1 MGGRNVPAKYTY
13 KKAAAGG
20 SMAMLNVDL
29 TVSKTKYTAEL
40 PLFFVKTGFADYI
53 AYLKSGKF
61 FETQTGTL
69 AFPKK

>member
-1 MGGRNVPAKYTY
+1 
-13 KKAAAGG
+13 
-20 SMAMLNVDL
+20 MAMLNVDL

-69 AFPKK
+69 AVSRKNRLAPISGFFV